1 MRAGNKGA
9 RQIKK
14 RRGIGMAQTIFERYG
29 GFATFS
35 KVVSAFYDKILES
48 PVTNRYFTGIEM
60 RDLVDHQTKFV
71 ASVVGGPASYTNEH
85 IARIHTPL
93 KIDDA
98 AFTEMSM
105 LLKETLEDFGVAD
118 TDVHVVCQEILNRKH
133 FVVAR

>member
-1 MRAGNKGA
+1 
-9 RQIKK
+9 
-14 RRGIGMAQTIFERYG
+14 MAQTVFARYG

-48 PVTNRYFTGIEM
+48 PITSPYFTNIDM
-60 RDLVDHQTKFV
+60 RNLVDHQTKFV

-98 AFTEMSM
+98 AFAEMSTI
-105 LLKETLEDFGVAD
+105 LKETLEDFGVAD
-118 TDVHVVCQEILNRKH
+118 ADVHHVCQEIMNRKH
-133 FVVAR
+133 FIVAR